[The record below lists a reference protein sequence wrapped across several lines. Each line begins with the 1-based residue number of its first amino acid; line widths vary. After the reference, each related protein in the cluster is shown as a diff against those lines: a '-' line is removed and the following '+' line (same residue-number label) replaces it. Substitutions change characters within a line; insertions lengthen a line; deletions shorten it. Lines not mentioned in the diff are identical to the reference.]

1 MARTGGCQ
9 CGAVRFTTTVDDLR
23 CYACH
28 CSQCQKQSASAFG
41 LSVPVPR
48 DEFVV
53 EGPTSYW
60 SRSTYSGGRTDC
72 HFCTE
77 CGTRV
82 YHARAGGKGYV
93 TVKAGAFDDVSDLE
107 PRAHLWTSMKLPW
120 TVIPD
125 GVEQYETQPPDL
137 RAWRDAFL
145 GL

>member
-1 MARTGGCQ
+1 MRTGGCQ
-9 CGAVRFTTTVDDLR
+9 CGAVRFTAAVDELR

-41 LSVPVPR
+41 LSVPVAR
-48 DEFVV
+48 SAFTV

-60 SRSTYSGGRTDC
+60 SRSTYTGGRTDC

-82 YHARAGGKGYV
+82 YHARAGGTGFV
-93 TVKAGAFDDVSDLE
+93 TVKAGAFDEVHDLE

-120 TVIPD
+120 TVIPE
-125 GVEQYETQPPDL
+125 GVEQYETQPKDL
-137 RAWRDAFL
+137 RAWRDAL
-145 GL
+145 LSR